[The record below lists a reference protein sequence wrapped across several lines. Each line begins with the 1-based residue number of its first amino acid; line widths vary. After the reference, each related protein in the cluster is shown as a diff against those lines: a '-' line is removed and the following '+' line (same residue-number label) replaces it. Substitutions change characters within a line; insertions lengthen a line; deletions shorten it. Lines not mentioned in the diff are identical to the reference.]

1 MHRSAAFLL
10 ASLAGVAQVHADRS
24 SIHGTASVDA
34 AVTDNVLSVP
44 LGADNREGD
53 VLLTVRP
60 GLLFTYAWPRFM
72 NELNAELELTRY
84 VGQSDQPTIA
94 ARGGWKGFIL
104 KSPLSEII
112 LSASASRSVVSAIGA
127 ATAPQETSVA
137 LLPINQV
144 TALQGDF
151 NEYASKTVTREL
163 RMFQSAFARAGKS
176 DDDGMPPTIVKS
188 GEVGMSWG
196 LDRSWKRDAIS
207 VEFGAS
213 VLALDRNADA
223 PMGGRKDRQ
232 INPRGRATWRH
243 DLSRKISSS
252 LDAGMVVV
260 VPFGDDP
267 FHPGEERTIGNFP
280 LLGAQMA
287 YTDVWGVATAAVRRD
302 VTPNLFVAANTVND
316 TASLA
321 VAVPLYWLEG
331 NRRAQPKLAGVGSFG
346 IQRTQ
351 LIEPE
356 TSDLTSSFKVA
367 RVDAGIQYVPKPG
380 FTYSLRY
387 ELMYQ
392 TGDQGSGISDPQP
405 GFLRNTVYLS
415 ASVRF
420 PADVAVRVPKRRT
433 NSVRADRKD
442 LAPFGAEPVIP
453 DLTEAGSEGGSGVGG
468 D

>member
-1 MHRSAAFLL
+1 MHRPAAFLL

-34 AVTDNVLSVP
+34 AVTDNVLSAP
-44 LGADNREGD
+44 IGSDNREGD
-53 VLLTVRP
+53 ILLTVRP
-60 GLLFTYAWPRFM
+60 GLLFTYAWPRWM

-84 VGQSDQPTIA
+84 VGQADQPTIA
-94 ARGGWKGFIL
+94 ARGGWKAIIL

-112 LSASASRSVVSAIGA
+112 LDANINRSVVSAIGA
-127 ATAPQETSVA
+127 ASVPQDTSVA

-144 TALQGDF
+144 TALEGGF
-151 NEYASKTVTREL
+151 SEYASKTLTREL

-176 DDDGMPPTIVKS
+176 DDAGMPRTLVTS
-188 GEVGMSWG
+188 GEIGMAWG
-196 LDRSWKRDAIS
+196 LDRSWKRDSIS
-207 VEFGAS
+207 VELGAS
-213 VLALDRNADA
+213 VLRLDRNPEA
-223 PMGGRKDRQ
+223 PQGGRHDRQ

-243 DLSRKISSS
+243 DLSRKLSTS

-267 FHPGEERTIGNFP
+267 YHPGEERSIGNFP
-280 LLGAQMA
+280 LVGAQMA
-287 YTDVWGVATAAVRRD
+287 YTDVWGVSTAAVRRD

-316 TASLA
+316 SASLSI
-321 VAVPLYWLEG
+321 AVPLYWLEG

-356 TSDLTSSFKVA
+356 TADLTSSFIVG

-380 FTYSLRY
+380 FSYSLRY

-392 TGDQGSGISDPQP
+392 TSDRGSGISDPLP

-442 LAPFGAEPVIP
+442 TAPFGAEPVIP
-453 DLTEAGSEGGSGVGG
+453 DLTEVGGEGGG
-468 D
+468 DGL

>member
-1 MHRSAAFLL
+1 VQRSAAFLL
-10 ASLAGVAQVHADRS
+10 ASLAGIAQVRADRS

-34 AVTDNVLSVP
+34 AVTDNVLSAP
-44 LGADNREGD
+44 LGADREGD
-53 VLLTVRP
+53 VLLTIRP
-60 GLLFTYAWPRFM
+60 GMLFTYAYPRWM

-84 VGQSDQPTIA
+84 VGQSDSPTIA
-94 ARGGWKGFIL
+94 ARGAWKSIIL

-112 LSASASRSVVSAIGA
+112 LDANINRSVVSAIGA
-127 ATAPQETSVA
+127 ATVPQNTSVA

-144 TALQGDF
+144 TALEGGF
-151 NEYASKTVTREL
+151 SEYASKTLTREL
-163 RMFQSAFARAGKS
+163 RMYQSAFARAGKS
-176 DDDGMPPTIVKS
+176 DDDGMPRTIVKS
-188 GEVGMSWG
+188 AEVGMAWG

-213 VLALDRNADA
+213 VLRLDRNPEA
-223 PMGGRKDRQ
+223 PMGGRHDRQ

-243 DLSRKISSS
+243 DLSRKLSTS

-260 VPFGDDP
+260 VPYGEDP
-267 FHPGEERTIGNFP
+267 YHPGEERSVGNFP
-280 LLGAQMA
+280 LVGAQMA
-287 YTDVWGVATAAVRRD
+287 YTDVWGVTTAAVRRD

-321 VAVPLYWLEG
+321 VAVPLYWLEN

-356 TSDLTSSFKVA
+356 TSDLTSSFIVA
-367 RVDAGIQYVPKPG
+367 RADAGIQYAPKPG

-387 ELMYQ
+387 EMMYQ
-392 TGDQGSGISDPQP
+392 TSDRGSGISDPQP

-453 DLTEAGSEGGSGVGG
+453 DLTEGGGEL
-468 D
+468 

>member
-1 MHRSAAFLL
+1 ML
-10 ASLAGVAQVHADRS
+10 ASLAGAGPAHADRS

-53 VLLTVRP
+53 ILLTVRP
-60 GLLFTYAWPRFM
+60 GMLFTYAWPRFM

-84 VGQSDQPTIA
+84 VGQADQPTIA
-94 ARGGWKGFIL
+94 ARGGWKAMIL
-104 KSPLSEII
+104 KSPLSEVI
-112 LSASASRSVVSAIGA
+112 LQLNASRSVVSAIGA
-127 ATAPQETSVA
+127 AGAPQESAVA

-151 NEYASKTVTREL
+151 NEYSSKTLTREL
-163 RMFQSAFARAGKS
+163 RLYQTSFARAGTS
-176 DDDGMPPTIVKS
+176 DDDGMPATIVKS
-188 GEVGMSWG
+188 GEIGMSWG
-196 LDRSWKRDAIS
+196 LDRTWKRDAIS
-207 VEFGAS
+207 VEAGAS
-213 VLALDRNADA
+213 VLALNRNKEA
-223 PMGGRKDRQ
+223 PMGERRDRQ

-252 LDAGMVVV
+252 LDAGLVVV
-260 VPFGDDP
+260 VPFGTP
-267 FHPGEERTIGNFP
+267 LNPAEEQKLGSFP

-287 YTDVWGVATAAVRRD
+287 YTDVWGVATVAARRD

-331 NRRAQPKLAGVGSFG
+331 NRRAQPTLAGVGSFG

-351 LIEPE
+351 LIEPD
-356 TSDLTSSFKVA
+356 TSVLQSSFVVG
-367 RVDAGIQYVPKPG
+367 RVDAGLQYVPKPG

-387 ELMYQ
+387 EMMYQ
-392 TGDQGSGISDPQP
+392 TGDRGMPTGDPQR